1 MVTGDNVHTAR
12 AVARQVGIDEVHGD
26 LLPDDK
32 VRVVRELAAR
42 GPVAMAG
49 DGVNDAPAL
58 ATATVGVA
66 MGAAGSDTAIETADV
81 ALMDDDPRKL
91 AELIHISRHTT
102 HVLWQNIVVAIAV
115 KVVFFGLTF
124 AGVASLWVAVLADM
138 GASLVVIAN
147 GLRLLRR
154 PSCDHRQ
161 RRSAEA
167 DRPGRRLDRRRQPL
181 GRPPARRG
189 RRRRAWRAAR
199 PARPGRDR
207 RPAGRRSGH
216 RAGCRRPGSTPPTTR

>member
-1 MVTGDNVHTAR
+1 MPELEVVLGAFEEDAKTTVVLMTDDAVIGVIAVADTIRAESPAAVAALRGAGVDVVMVTGDNGHTAR
-12 AVARQVGIDEVHGD
+12 AVARHVGIDEVHGD

-124 AGVASLWVAVLADM
+124 AGLASLWIAVLADM

-154 PSCDHRQ
+154 PSC
-161 RRSAEA
+161 
-167 DRPGRRLDRRRQPL
+167 
-181 GRPPARRG
+181 
-189 RRRRAWRAAR
+189 
-199 PARPGRDR
+199 
-207 RPAGRRSGH
+207 GH
-216 RAGCRRPGSTPPTTR
+216 RAASVSSG

>member
-1 MVTGDNVHTAR
+1 MIGVIAVADTIRAESPAAVAALRRAGVDVVMLTGDNAHTAR
-12 AVARQVGIDEVHGD
+12 AVARHVGIDEVHGD

-32 VRVVRELAAR
+32 LRRRPRARRRAAR
-42 GPVAMAG
+42 WRWS
-49 DGVNDAPAL
+49 
-58 ATATVGVA
+58 ATASTTPRRWRRPRVGVA

-124 AGVASLWVAVLADM
+124 AGVASLWIAVLADM

-154 PSCDHRQ
+154 PSCDHR
-161 RRSAEA
+161 
-167 DRPGRRLDRRRQPL
+167 
-181 GRPPARRG
+181 
-189 RRRRAWRAAR
+189 AA
-199 PARPGRDR
+199 PVS
-207 RPAGRRSGH
+207 SG
-216 RAGCRRPGSTPPTTR
+216 